1 MRPLLDQRVQP
12 VEQALHFLQR
22 SCLRMVMWGD
32 SLHSRLGV
40 QLYAVLCNTHR
51 MSGLRR
57 VVHDELSSG
66 GKKIMLDCV
75 AFCGSI

>member
-1 MRPLLDQRVQP
+1 
-12 VEQALHFLQR
+12 
-22 SCLRMVMWGD
+22 MVMWGD